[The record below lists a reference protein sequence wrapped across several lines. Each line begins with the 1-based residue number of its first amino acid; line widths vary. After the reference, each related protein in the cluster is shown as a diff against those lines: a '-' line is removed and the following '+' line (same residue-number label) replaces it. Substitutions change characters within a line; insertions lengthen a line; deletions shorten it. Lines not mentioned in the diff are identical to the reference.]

1 MPFKPFQKITENFH
15 IDNILEESQRDD
27 PSYDKLCKVRPIVD
41 ALNETFQQNCSS
53 SQNQSI
59 DESMIKFK
67 GKSSMKQY
75 MPKKLI
81 KRGYKCWCRCDS
93 KTGYLYQFQIYTGK
107 TDNTAEEGLGC
118 RVVLDLCQNVPEDTF
133 IVFDNFFYEPAV
145 AGDFVFRED
154 ICCRNHS
161 SEQEGIANRN

>member
-1 MPFKPFQKITENFH
+1 
-15 IDNILEESQRDD
+15 
-27 PSYDKLCKVRPIVD
+27 
-41 ALNETFQQNCSS
+41 
-53 SQNQSI
+53 
-59 DESMIKFK
+59 MIKFK

-75 MPKKLI
+75 MPKKPI

-133 IVFDNFFYEPAV
+133 IVFDNFFTSLPLLEILYSEKIYAV
-145 AGDFVFRED
+145 GTIR
-154 ICCRNHS
+154 
-161 SEQEGIANRN
+161 ANRKGLPPEISKQNKDLKLSPGEFIFKYSNPIACIK